1 MRGVNKMDIV
11 GFVICVYLCSGLGI
25 AGEPAAPP
33 AKGLVPKADRADK
46 KLAPSVQE
54 KLAAAILSFEQK
66 VDFSRVYDSAV
77 AAVKSRFSNLPASSI
92 DALVFLILQQASRDM
107 DEDLRAIS
115 DEIKTHNNAKQKLR
129 DLIKALNEWI
139 TQEMSKMDSSSD
151 IDNEKIDKIDAKP
164 AARSV
169 QKAFPGR
176 TPETLTT
183 PHFKFEYVKAMEV
196 KCPIPRELSQAELRL
211 KVERLKAKMELMDE
225 MTDKMSLHLHI
236 YRDRYTKIMQALSNI
251 PKTTSETAVSIIQNL
266 K

>member
-1 MRGVNKMDIV
+1 MGM
-11 GFVICVYLCSGLGI
+11 

-46 KLAPSVQE
+46 KLAPSVRE

-66 VDFSRVYDSAV
+66 VDFSKVYDSAV

-92 DALVFLILQQASRDM
+92 DALVFLILQQAARDM
-107 DEDLRAIS
+107 NEDLKMILV
-115 DEIKTHNNAKQKLR
+115 EIEGTNKAKQKLR

-169 QKAFPGR
+169 QKTFPGR
-176 TPETLTT
+176 TPENLTT

-196 KCPIPRELSQAELRL
+196 KCTISRELSQAELRL
-211 KVERLKAKMELMDE
+211 KVERLKAKMELLDE
-225 MTDKMSLHLHI
+225 ITDKMSLRLQI
-236 YRDRYTKIMQALSNI
+236 YRDRYAKIAQALSNI
-251 PKTTSETAVSIIQNL
+251 PKMPSERAIRIIQNL